1 MMLILTGEKGC
12 GKSMLLKDILTA
24 NPGGAQGFLSLK
36 TLKNGIVSGISL
48 LILPSLETLPMAT
61 TTPMATAYSTRRFY
75 FYPGT
80 FDKVNGHFCN
90 ITKNLPFVFD
100 EFGILEMEK
109 AGHYPI
115 FKTLTDPPASSMLLV
130 VRKNLLESFLSSHAG
145 PLNGEILDMDCQG
158 TQAIRDR
165 IASFLSE
172 HALLTGE
179 SRLRHPGPK

>member
-12 GKSMLLKDILTA
+12 GKSLLLKDIIIS
-24 NPGGAQGFLSLK
+24 NPGSFQGFLSLK
-36 TLKNGIVSGISL
+36 TMENGIVTGISL

-61 TTPMATAYSTRRFY
+61 TTPMETEYSTRRFY
-75 FYPGT
+75 FYPGV
-80 FDKVNGHFCN
+80 FDKVNRHFRN

-115 FKTLTDPPASSMLLV
+115 FETLADTHASSGLLV
-130 VRKNLLESFLSSHAG
+130 VRKNLLESFLSSRAG
-145 PLNGEILDMDCQG
+145 PLNYEILDMDCQG

-165 IASFLSE
+165 IASFLAE
-172 HALLTGE
+172 HTLLPGE
-179 SRLRHPGPK
+179 SRLRLSGPK